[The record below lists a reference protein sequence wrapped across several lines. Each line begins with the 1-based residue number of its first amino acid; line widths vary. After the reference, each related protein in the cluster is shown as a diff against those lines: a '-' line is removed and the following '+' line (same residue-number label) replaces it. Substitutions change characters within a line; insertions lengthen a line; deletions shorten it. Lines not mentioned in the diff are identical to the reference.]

1 MISVIKKTLTKYYEQ
16 ISYLIVGVITT
27 FVSWGVFH
35 LLTYL
40 LDSQKPLQL
49 FFNEILNWAAGVLV
63 AYPLNRKFVFKSNNN
78 DLKKEIF
85 SFIFSRVVTFVL
97 SYILMWL
104 FVNVLE
110 VNEYI
115 SKYII
120 VSSIIVITNYI
131 FSKIFVFRISRKRC

>member
-16 ISYLIVGVITT
+16 ISYLIVGVLTT

-35 LLTYL
+35 LLAYL

>member
-16 ISYLIVGVITT
+16 ISYLIVGVLTT

-49 FFNEILNWAAGVLV
+49 FFNEILNWAAGVIV

>member
-49 FFNEILNWAAGVLV
+49 FFNETLNWAAGVLV

>member
-35 LLTYL
+35 LFTYL

-49 FFNEILNWAAGVLV
+49 FFNEILNWAAGVFV
-63 AYPLNRKFVFKSNNN
+63 AYPLNRKFVFKSDNN

-131 FSKIFVFRISRKRC
+131 FSKIFVFKISRKRC